1 MDKADTTDP
10 RLKVPGFWGWL
21 FKRDADGDRGLA
33 NVVNRWLVFHAAVA
47 AAAVYFSQAD
57 ATTVAKTVALPGSA
71 ILIGLAFGWAG
82 RSAGLLQDKSFSKFL
97 IENGPSPEGYVY
109 AFQLAVLAVLAL
121 IATALVLIMGGTG
134 FSTGS
139 AGNDDAINRGL
150 LCFVGSI
157 AVRES
162 WGIIYFVNKLTI
174 QYYRVREQELIEE
187 ALKMVEE
194 DAKSAAS

>member
-1 MDKADTTDP
+1 MDKSDP
-10 RLKVPGFWGWL
+10 PETRMQVPGFWDWL
-21 FKRDADGDRGLA
+21 VKRDADGDRGLS
-33 NVVNRWLVFHAAVA
+33 NIVNRWLIFHIAIGTA
-47 AAAVYFSQAD
+47 AAFTSHID
-57 ATTVAKTVALPGSA
+57 ATLVARTVALPGSA

-109 AFQLAVLAVLAL
+109 AFQLAVLAVLVF

-134 FSTGS
+134 LSTNS
-139 AGNDDAINRGL
+139 ARNDDAINRGIL
-150 LCFVGSI
+150 FFVGSI

-174 QYYRVREQELIEE
+174 QYYRVREKELSDER
-187 ALKMVEE
+187 
-194 DAKSAAS
+194 